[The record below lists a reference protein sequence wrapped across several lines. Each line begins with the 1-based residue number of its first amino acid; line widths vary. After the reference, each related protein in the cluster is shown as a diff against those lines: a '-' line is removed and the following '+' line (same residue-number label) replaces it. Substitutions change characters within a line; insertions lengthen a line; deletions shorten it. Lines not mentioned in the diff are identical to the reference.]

1 MSIIGTKNDTGKRQ
15 WWFIKLFVSQFLEVI
30 DILDMGNKKYPCVT
44 GDNWK
49 YVENAEE
56 RYQNAIMRHLVDG
69 YFAGESTDSESGK
82 HHLSHVITNCL
93 FLIWLDKQKK
103 EKGIENEGNKSK
115 EPIDRTIFKIG
126 SNPNDIRTNYDEYLE
141 HFKLEWE
148 KHKYATG
155 GIYQTSTTSGGTAKS
170 DPVPAPRIPE
180 ATRSAVARR
189 SGRRW

>member
-15 WWFIKLFVSQFLEVI
+15 WWFIKLFVNQFQEVI

-103 EKGIENEGNKSK
+103 EKGIENAGNKNK
-115 EPIDRTIFKIG
+115 EPINWTSFK
-126 SNPNDIRTNYDEYLE
+126 SEEQLRDIEAENKWLYTKSGPVYTGLI
-141 HFKLEWE
+141 HTT
-148 KHKYATG
+148 AT
-155 GIYQTSTTSGGTAKS
+155 TGGTAKS
-170 DPVPAPRIPE
+170 DPVPAPRSPE